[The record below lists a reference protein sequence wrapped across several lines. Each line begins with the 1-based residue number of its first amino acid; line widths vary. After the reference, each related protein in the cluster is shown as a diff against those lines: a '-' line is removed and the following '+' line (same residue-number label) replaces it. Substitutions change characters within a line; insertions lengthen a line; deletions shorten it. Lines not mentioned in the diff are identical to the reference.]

1 MAKSAANIITPKK
14 ISFNELSRNAV
25 KFIDKNSLL
34 LFAKDKILSDEI
46 IDSLYNAFTNNDP
59 DRKNH
64 LIHFNADDKVIEN
77 ILNECSNTGLFS
89 DKKVVVIRNVKR
101 FLKNEKIAV
110 AEYIKRPNPD
120 TFLIM
125 ISNDDET
132 DADKIFAA
140 DSFLSKSD
148 PAGIKSF
155 TDKINILK
163 PDVFSEDELLD
174 WVIKKFDG
182 MKISEET
189 ARHLLNFS
197 NYSPEEL
204 NSEIEKLKTFC
215 YSSGEV
221 TVDSVN
227 LCNGIEK
234 DFIESDFIKAILLRD
249 TDLAVKIYRKI
260 SLKKDVEVYLV
271 FLLNSAFTAIY
282 KLKDPSSSGLNDFN
296 LKRELKIWSK
306 EQFELLPVYR
316 KIAAATTQDK
326 IKSIF
331 ENIYSADLS
340 LKSTGGNKFT
350 KMFSLINNICGQ

>member
-1 MAKSAANIITPKK
+1 M
-14 ISFNELSRNAV
+14 
-25 KFIDKNSLL
+25 

-120 TFLIM
+120 TFLIL

-148 PAGIKSF
+148 PDGIKSF

-174 WVIKKFDG
+174 WVIK
-182 MKISEET
+182 
-189 ARHLLNFS
+189 
-197 NYSPEEL
+197 
-204 NSEIEKLKTFC
+204 
-215 YSSGEV
+215 
-221 TVDSVN
+221 
-227 LCNGIEK
+227 
-234 DFIESDFIKAILLRD
+234 
-249 TDLAVKIYRKI
+249 
-260 SLKKDVEVYLV
+260 SLTE
-271 FLLNSAFTAIY
+271 
-282 KLKDPSSSGLNDFN
+282 
-296 LKRELKIWSK
+296 
-306 EQFELLPVYR
+306 
-316 KIAAATTQDK
+316 
-326 IKSIF
+326 
-331 ENIYSADLS
+331 
-340 LKSTGGNKFT
+340 
-350 KMFSLINNICGQ
+350 

>member
-1 MAKSAANIITPKK
+1 MAKTTSNFLTLKK
-14 ISFNELSRNAV
+14 ISFNDLNSNAV
-25 KFIDKNSLL
+25 KYIEKNNLL
-34 LFAKDKILSDEI
+34 LFIKDKLLSDEI
-46 IDSLYNAFTNNDP
+46 TDSLYNAFTNNNP

-89 DKKVVVIRNVKR
+89 DKKVVVIRNAKK
-101 FLKNEKIAV
+101 FLKNEKIAI

-120 TFLIM
+120 TLLIL

-132 DADKIFAA
+132 DPDKIFAA
-140 DSFLSKSD
+140 DSIMSGGD
-148 PAGIKSF
+148 PSGIKSF
-155 TDKINILK
+155 TDKIHILK
-163 PDVFSEDELLD
+163 TDEFSEDELIS
-174 WVIKKFDG
+174 WVIQKFDG
-182 MKISEET
+182 IKITEET
-189 ARHLLNFS
+189 VRHLLNFS

-215 YSSGEV
+215 YSTGEV
-221 TVDSVN
+221 TADSVN

-234 DFIESDFIKAILLRD
+234 DFIEADFIKAILLGNV
-249 TDLAVKIYRKI
+249 TLAVKIYRKI

-282 KLKDPSSSGLNDFN
+282 KLKDPSSAGLNEFS

-316 KIAAATTQDK
+316 KIAAATSQDK

-331 ENIYSADLS
+331 KNIYYADIS
-340 LKSTGGNKFT
+340 LKSSGGNRFT
-350 KMFSLINNICGQ
+350 KMFSLINNICGK